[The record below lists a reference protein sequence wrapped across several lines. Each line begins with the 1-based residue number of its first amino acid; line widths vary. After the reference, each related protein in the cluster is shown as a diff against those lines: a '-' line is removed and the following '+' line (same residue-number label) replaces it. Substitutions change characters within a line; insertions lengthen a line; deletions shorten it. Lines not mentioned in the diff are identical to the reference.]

1 MATMMS
7 GRFLPLIAIGVVA
20 ACSTTDAP
28 LSQPVVSAATSSSPS
43 SSASAVRIAG
53 LSNLRQTAFVVTD
66 ACRTVTYETDRRAT
80 APAAITK
87 ALEGYASAF
96 PGGLN
101 VDVQPMSLR
110 MRCHASGAGNLQSY
124 CVADATL
131 ILIAT
136 GTTQSGQQ
144 VTVKTSKETS
154 ERAPLGLICI
164 AAMPAVTAA
173 VDKALAEG
181 LVDLQSGLTAQTG
194 VPAR

>member
-1 MATMMS
+1 MVTMVS
-7 GRFLPLIAIGVVA
+7 GRLLPLITIGVVA

-28 LSQPVVSAATSSSPS
+28 LSRPVASTATSSSPS
-43 SSASAVRIAG
+43 DSPGVRITG

-66 ACRTVTYETDRRAT
+66 ACRTVTYETDRRAM

-96 PGGLN
+96 PSGLN

-131 ILIAT
+131 ALIAT

-144 VTVKTSKETS
+144 VRINASKETS
-154 ERAPLGLICI
+154 ERASQGLICI
-164 AAMPAVTAA
+164 AAMPAVTGA

-181 LVDLQSGLTAQTG
+181 LADLQSALTAQTG
-194 VPAR
+194 IPAR

>member
-1 MATMMS
+1 M
-7 GRFLPLIAIGVVA
+7 
-20 ACSTTDAP
+20 
-28 LSQPVVSAATSSSPS
+28 SQPPTSAATSSNPS

-66 ACRTVTYETDRRAT
+66 ACRTVTYETDRRST
-80 APAAITK
+80 APTTITK

-96 PGGLN
+96 PDGLN

-124 CVADATL
+124 CVADATVVL
-131 ILIAT
+131 VAT
-136 GTTQSGQQ
+136 GTTQSGQP
-144 VTVKTSKETS
+144 VTIRASRETS

-181 LVDLQSGLTAQTG
+181 LVDLQSGLIAQTG
-194 VPAR
+194 IPAR

>member
-1 MATMMS
+1 MIS
-7 GRFLPLIAIGVVA
+7 GRLLPLIAIAVVVG
-20 ACSTTDAP
+20 CSTTDAP
-28 LSQPVVSAATSSSPS
+28 MSQPVAPSVAS
-43 SSASAVRIAG
+43 SSASNGASGVRITG

-80 APAAITK
+80 APATITK

-96 PGGLN
+96 PGGLS
-101 VDVQPMSLR
+101 VDVQPLSVR

-131 ILIAT
+131 ALVAT
-136 GTTQSGQQ
+136 GTTQAGQQ
-144 VTVKTSKETS
+144 VRISATKEVS
-154 ERAPLGLICI
+154 ERASQGLICI

-181 LVDLQSGLTAQTG
+181 LVDLQSSLTAQTG
-194 VPAR
+194 IPVR